1 MRRMN
6 DLRIRQGQRRPPCRR
21 LIDGRQRGGR
31 KKGLLAI
38 TKGFRAEAARTQ
50 CEGGPLVSGMAQLP
64 NAYDVFSFLINTKH
78 LRDDDW
84 RGDAVFGGKE
94 TSQLSTHHHP
104 QTHATPPLASPDAL
118 SYYSTPNAVTRAK

>member
-6 DLRIRQGQRRPPCRR
+6 DLRITQGQRRPPCRR
-21 LIDGRQRGGR
+21 LTSGSQRSGGKR
-31 KKGLLAI
+31 GLLAI
-38 TKGFRAEAARTQ
+38 RKGFWSGAARTQ

-84 RGDAVFGGKE
+84 RGDTVFGDKE
-94 TSQLSTHHHP
+94 TSQLSTHHPP
-104 QTHATPPLASPDAL
+104 QTHATSPLASRDAL
-118 SYYSTPNAVTRAK
+118 SYYSTPNAVTRAE